1 MLVSYGYK
9 LVLAL
14 AIRIRTHI
22 GHTALFRNTDFLYL
36 LIDKQTRRDELAKA
50 KKDRGRRI
58 ARRKKVEGLAARD
71 APEGEKTQLGP
82 LSLE

>member
-1 MLVSYGYK
+1 MAICYK

-22 GHTALFRNTDFLYL
+22 GHIALFRNTDFLYL

-58 ARRKKVEGLAARD
+58 LGSQE
-71 APEGEKTQLGP
+71 EK
-82 LSLE
+82 SF